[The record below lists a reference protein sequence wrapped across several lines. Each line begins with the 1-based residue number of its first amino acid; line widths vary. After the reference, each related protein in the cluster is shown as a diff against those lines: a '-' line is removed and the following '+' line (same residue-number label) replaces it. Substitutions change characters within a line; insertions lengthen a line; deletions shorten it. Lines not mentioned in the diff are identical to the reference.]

1 MAKQKQPILEKSQVQ
16 ESSILPDQYFN
27 RLKSL
32 KKKMSAESLDQLH
45 DNAMILLN
53 KYADVGQHKASAK
66 LIFQIECIISEK
78 QLLDLGID
86 TFVYRDDVEE
96 YIDNIEKDVVKIMEI
111 ANYERD
117 IPDEIAEAIKATR
130 HIFTD
135 YYIVFTD
142 YTRKIEK
149 SVEKERRKK
158 DPIVFG
164 VIHDKNRTML
174 LDRFYFIGDWEDEYC
189 DLTLAKMVE
198 NFKKVD
204 PAKVIDHKIKTPE
217 DIEELKSQLAK
228 LEKNNRQRRSSMFEG
243 ETSQN
248 PAEYVVNEKLSR
260 PKRFVRAVRSFVK
273 AFREGK

>member
-1 MAKQKQPILEKSQVQ
+1 MAKKPPVLDKSEVQ
-16 ESSILPDQYFN
+16 ESSILPDQYFH
-27 RLKSL
+27 RLKGL

-96 YIDNIEKDVVKIMEI
+96 YIDHIEKDVVKIMEI

-142 YTRKIEK
+142 YTGKVEK

-198 NFKKVD
+198 NFKKAD

-228 LEKNNRQRRSSMFEG
+228 LEKNNRQRRSNMFEG

>member
-1 MAKQKQPILEKSQVQ
+1 MDEQETTPVNDSKTQ
-16 ESSILPDQYFN
+16 ESTLSPDQYFN
-27 RLKSL
+27 RLKNL

-45 DNAMILLN
+45 DNAMLLLN

-66 LIFQIECIISEK
+66 LIFQIECITHEK

-96 YIDNIEKDVVKIMEI
+96 YIDHIEKDVVKIMEV

-135 YYIVFTD
+135 FYIVFTD
-142 YTRKIEK
+142 YTGKAEK
-149 SVEKERRKK
+149 QVEKERRST

-164 VIHDKNRTML
+164 VIHDQNRTML

-189 DLTLAKMVE
+189 DLTLSKMVE
-198 NFKKVD
+198 SFKKAD
-204 PAKVIDHKIKTPE
+204 PSKIIEHKIKTPE
-217 DIEELKSQLAK
+217 DIAELKSQLAK
-228 LEKNNRQRRSSMFEG
+228 LESNNRQRRNRFEI
-243 ETSQN
+243 ENDLN
-248 PAEYVVNEKLSR
+248 PAEFVVNENLNMS
-260 PKRFVRAVRSFVK
+260 KRFFRAVKSFLQ
-273 AFREGK
+273 AFRKGK